1 MTQRHGFPWVVDCR
15 SWPIRW
21 DPWRIS
27 PTGPKGRGD
36 GASNVL
42 LASIVTTWILPI
54 EVSSSFFA
62 EKGTGRKMESVN
74 AQHILVD
81 SGLFFTWFIQ
91 SVSLSDLIS
100 LNNFK
105 ITNYIFQFEFS
116 RSSPRTYNLPGEKE
130 TKRYVL
136 LRTGIQR
143 WEQSVSSPA
152 GQNRRCHCFFFRM
165 RQPSQILS

>member
-1 MTQRHGFPWVVDCR
+1 MGSHGLLIVDHGQSVGTHDGYHPRDLRGEAMGHPMSCLPQLSRHGSSR
-15 SWPIRW
+15 S
-21 DPWRIS
+21 
-27 PTGPKGRGD
+27 K
-36 GASNVL
+36 
-42 LASIVTTWILPI
+42 LAAV
-54 EVSSSFFA
+54 FFA

-143 WEQSVSSPA
+143 WEQSVPSPA